1 MNTNNSLS
9 FMQTLATF
17 SLISSL
23 GFAYLINPIDDSLLF
38 QATSSIAESIYQK
51 DVIASLNNSIVAGLL
66 LGLFAGTLNV
76 FLDINRK
83 VYEYF
88 LLSIF
93 FIIILVF
100 AASLMSYDSFP
111 YGITQQIFVW
121 LWIGLPVSLGIT
133 GIWLDRISNQVASAF
148 LIIVMPLGL
157 GGNTN
162 EQIYPIL
169 AFVFSYMLYLELSYG
184 HVRYS
189 RLARVMHYSRE
200 FETVLQWF
208 LLTLVVTLALT
219 MILTSLAFLFHSFL
233 GNLLPYSFSNSIEYN
248 TIYGQA
254 LSILVFF
261 MIWAIVQTLFS
272 RGYLARQ
279 VED

>member
-88 LLSIF
+88 LFSTFL
-93 FIIILVF
+93 IIILVF

-121 LWIGLPVSLGIT
+121 FWIGLPVSLGIT
-133 GIWLDRISNQVASAF
+133 GIWLDRITNQVASAF

>member
-1 MNTNNSLS
+1 
-9 FMQTLATF
+9 
-17 SLISSL
+17 
-23 GFAYLINPIDDSLLF
+23 
-38 QATSSIAESIYQK
+38 
-51 DVIASLNNSIVAGLL
+51 
-66 LGLFAGTLNV
+66 
-76 FLDINRK
+76 
-83 VYEYF
+83 
-88 LLSIF
+88 
-93 FIIILVF
+93 
-100 AASLMSYDSFP
+100 
-111 YGITQQIFVW
+111 
-121 LWIGLPVSLGIT
+121 
-133 GIWLDRISNQVASAF
+133 
-148 LIIVMPLGL
+148 MPLGL

-261 MIWAIVQTLFS
+261 MIWAVVQTLFS

>member
-23 GFAYLINPIDDSLLF
+23 GFAYLINPIDDSLFF
-38 QATSSIAESIYQK
+38 QATSSITESIYQK
-51 DVIASLNNSIVAGLL
+51 DVLDSLNNSIVAGLL
-66 LGLFAGTLNV
+66 LGLFVGTLNV

-83 VYEYF
+83 IYEYF
-88 LLSIF
+88 LLSTF
-93 FIIILVF
+93 LLVILVF
-100 AASLMSYDSFP
+100 IASLMNYDSFP
-111 YGITQQIFVW
+111 YSITQQLFVW
-121 LWIGLPVSLGIT
+121 FWIGLPVSLGIT

-162 EQIYPIL
+162 DEIYPIL
-169 AFVFSYMLYLELSYG
+169 AFVFSYMLYLELGYG

-208 LLTLVVTLALT
+208 LVTLVVTLALT

-261 MIWAIVQTLFS
+261 MIWAVVQTLFS

>member
-23 GFAYLINPIDDSLLF
+23 GFAYLINPIDDSLFF
-38 QATSSIAESIYQK
+38 QATSSITESVYQK
-51 DVIASLNNSIVAGLL
+51 DVLDSLNNSIVAGLL
-66 LGLFAGTLNV
+66 LGLFVGTLNV

-83 VYEYF
+83 IYEYF
-88 LLSIF
+88 LLSTF
-93 FIIILVF
+93 LLVILVF
-100 AASLMSYDSFP
+100 IASLMNYDSFP
-111 YGITQQIFVW
+111 YSITQQLFVW
-121 LWIGLPVSLGIT
+121 FWIGLPVSLGIT

-162 EQIYPIL
+162 DEIYPIL

-208 LLTLVVTLALT
+208 LVTLVVTLALT

-233 GNLLPYSFSNSIEYN
+233 GDLLPYSFSNSIEYN

-261 MIWAIVQTLFS
+261 MIWAVVQTLFS

>member
-93 FIIILVF
+93 LIIILVF

-121 LWIGLPVSLGIT
+121 LWIGLPFSLGFT

-157 GGNTN
+157 SGNTN

>member
-93 FIIILVF
+93 LIIILVF

-121 LWIGLPVSLGIT
+121 FWIGLPVSLGIT

-261 MIWAIVQTLFS
+261 MIWAVVQTLFS

>member
-51 DVIASLNNSIVAGLL
+51 DVIVSLNNSIVAGLL

-100 AASLMSYDSFP
+100 AASLMR
-111 YGITQQIFVW
+111 
-121 LWIGLPVSLGIT
+121 IGLPVSLGIT

-261 MIWAIVQTLFS
+261 MIWAIIQTLFS

>member
-23 GFAYLINPIDDSLLF
+23 GFAYLINPIDDSLFF
-38 QATSSIAESIYQK
+38 QATSSITESIYQK
-51 DVIASLNNSIVAGLL
+51 DVLDSLNNSIVAGLL
-66 LGLFAGTLNV
+66 LGLFVGTLNV

-83 VYEYF
+83 IYEYF
-88 LLSIF
+88 LLSTF
-93 FIIILVF
+93 LLVILVF
-100 AASLMSYDSFP
+100 IASLMNYDSFP
-111 YGITQQIFVW
+111 YSITQQLFVW
-121 LWIGLPVSLGIT
+121 FWIGLPVSLGIT

-162 EQIYPIL
+162 DEIYPIL

-208 LLTLVVTLALT
+208 LVTLVVTLALT

-261 MIWAIVQTLFS
+261 MIWAVVQTLFS

>member
-93 FIIILVF
+93 LIIILVL

-121 LWIGLPVSLGIT
+121 FWIGLPVSLGIT

>member
-51 DVIASLNNSIVAGLL
+51 DVLASLNNSIVAGLL

-93 FIIILVF
+93 LIIILVF
-100 AASLMSYDSFP
+100 AASLMSYDSFL

-121 LWIGLPVSLGIT
+121 FWIGLPVSLGIT

-261 MIWAIVQTLFS
+261 MIWAVVQTLFS

>member
-9 FMQTLATF
+9 LMQTLATF
-17 SLISSL
+17 SLICSL
-23 GFAYLINPIDDSLLF
+23 GFAYLINPIDNSLLF
-38 QATSSIAESIYQK
+38 QATNSITENIYQK
-51 DVIASLNNSIVAGLL
+51 EVIDTLNNSIVAGLL
-66 LGLFAGTLNV
+66 LGLFVGTLNV

-88 LLSIF
+88 LLSTF
-93 FIIILVF
+93 LLVILVF
-100 AASLMSYDSFP
+100 TASLMSYDYFP
-111 YGITQQIFVW
+111 YNITQQLFVW
-121 LWIGLPVSLGIT
+121 FWIGLPVSLGIT

-162 EQIYPIL
+162 DQIYPIL

-208 LLTLVVTLALT
+208 LVTLVVTLALT

>member
-23 GFAYLINPIDDSLLF
+23 GFAYLINPIDDSLFF
-38 QATSSIAESIYQK
+38 QATSSITESIYQK
-51 DVIASLNNSIVAGLL
+51 DVLDSLNNSIVAGLL
-66 LGLFAGTLNV
+66 LGLFVGTLNV

-83 VYEYF
+83 IYEYF
-88 LLSIF
+88 LLSTF
-93 FIIILVF
+93 LLVILVF
-100 AASLMSYDSFP
+100 IASLMNYDSFP
-111 YGITQQIFVW
+111 YSITQQLFVW
-121 LWIGLPVSLGIT
+121 FWIGLPVSLGIT

-162 EQIYPIL
+162 DEIYPIL

>member
-93 FIIILVF
+93 FIIILIF

>member
-1 MNTNNSLS
+1 
-9 FMQTLATF
+9 MQTLATF

-51 DVIASLNNSIVAGLL
+51 DVLASLNNSIVAGLL

-93 FIIILVF
+93 LIIILVF

-121 LWIGLPVSLGIT
+121 FWIGLPVSLGIT

-261 MIWAIVQTLFS
+261 MIWAVVQTLFS

>member
-261 MIWAIVQTLFS
+261 MIWAVVQTLFS

>member
-9 FMQTLATF
+9 FMQTFATF

-23 GFAYLINPIDDSLLF
+23 GFAYFINPINDSLLF

-66 LGLFAGTLNV
+66 LGLFVGTLNV

-83 VYEYF
+83 IYEYF

-93 FIIILVF
+93 LLIILVF
-100 AASLMSYDSFP
+100 TASLMNYDSFP
-111 YGITQQIFVW
+111 YSITQQLFVW
-121 LWIGLPVSLGIT
+121 FWIGLPVSLGIT

-162 EQIYPIL
+162 DQIYPIL

>member
-9 FMQTLATF
+9 FMQTIATF

-23 GFAYLINPIDDSLLF
+23 GFAYLINPIDDSLFF
-38 QATSSIAESIYQK
+38 QATSSITESIYQK
-51 DVIASLNNSIVAGLL
+51 DVLDSLNNSIVAGLL
-66 LGLFAGTLNV
+66 LGLFVGTLNV

-83 VYEYF
+83 IYEYF
-88 LLSIF
+88 LLSTF
-93 FIIILVF
+93 LLVILVF
-100 AASLMSYDSFP
+100 IASLMNYDSFP
-111 YGITQQIFVW
+111 YSITQQLFVW
-121 LWIGLPVSLGIT
+121 FWIGLPVSLGIT

-162 EQIYPIL
+162 DEIYPIL

-208 LLTLVVTLALT
+208 LVTLVVTLALT

-261 MIWAIVQTLFS
+261 MIWAVVQTLFS

>member
-93 FIIILVF
+93 LIIILVF
-100 AASLMSYDSFP
+100 AASLMSYDSFL

-121 LWIGLPVSLGIT
+121 FWIGLPVSLGIT